1 MLVLTPTFTY
11 FGQLRT
17 GSGSES
23 SLSAV
28 ELGGGELELLEA
40 AAADDL
46 ALDQVAGRAQG
57 SKCEFNKRIN
67 VVIRNFLMNEMLYSK
82 VYLTA
87 YN

>member
-1 MLVLTPTFTY
+1 MLVFTPTFTY
-11 FGQLRT
+11 FGQLIT

-28 ELGGGELELLEA
+28 EQLGGGERELELLEA
-40 AAADDL
+40 AAAGDL

-67 VVIRNFLMNEMLYSK
+67 IVIRNFLMKRDVVWL
-82 VYLTA
+82 
-87 YN
+87 